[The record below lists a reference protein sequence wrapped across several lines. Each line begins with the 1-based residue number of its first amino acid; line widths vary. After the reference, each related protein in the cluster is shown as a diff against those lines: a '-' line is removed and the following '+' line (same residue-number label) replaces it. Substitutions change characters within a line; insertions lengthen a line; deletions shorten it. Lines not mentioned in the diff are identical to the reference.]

1 MMRTPSRPTGRKS
14 LGAWALW
21 VLAAWLLCA
30 SAWAA
35 PGVARIHYHR
45 NGGDYAGWQLYTWYG
60 ALNPS
65 PQWNPAQPPSGTDA
79 FGVYYDVALK
89 TSDSGLNFI
98 LHDATGTIKNCPDDR
113 YVPFPPNVASAGV
126 EIWQLQDDCT
136 IYNSPPAFS
145 VGDVKQAR
153 AHFLD
158 RQTIAWPGAQ
168 ASHSYRLYAAPGGGI
183 TASQAGISGGTWVA
197 LQVQAAGLP
206 AALAARYPHLRSA
219 LALGIAPEHRGKV
232 PSWLKG
238 QLVVAEFDS
247 NGLVNA
253 TALQLPG
260 VLDDLFSYKGRLG
273 AFKRGHGHGHG
284 DGDDDRGPEGSLDEG
299 SLPGMGNRKLALRVW
314 APTAQSVRLRL
325 FDSATGPETA
335 NLPMAF
341 NPANGV
347 WTALGDSAWAQR
359 KYYQYEVAVYT
370 RSLDRVQSN
379 AVADPYALAAAP
391 GSSRSLVVD
400 LDERSLQ
407 PAGWDNHELP
417 RVEAPADIALYE
429 LHVRDF
435 SASDLSVPAPD
446 RGKYRAFTYPHS
458 DGMQHLRSLRHAG
471 LTHVHLLP
479 AFQTASVPDSGCTT
493 PLIPAAAADST
504 AQQAA
509 IEPTRDQ
516 DCFNWGYDPVLYTVP
531 GGSYASTPVGAARV
545 LEFRQMVKG
554 LHDAGLRVVMDVVYN
569 HTSASGQNPNSI
581 LDKIVPGY
589 YYRLDDRGNVLG
601 ETCCQD
607 TAAEHA
613 MMGKLVV
620 DSVVT
625 WARHYKVD
633 GFRFDLMAFHPKQLM
648 LDLKARL
655 ARIDPSIYVY
665 GEGWNF
671 GSVGNDARF
680 VQATQRNMAGTGIG
694 TFSDRMRDA
703 VRGGGPFDG
712 GSGLISNQ
720 GFINGLWLD
729 PNALNTPPQDGQ
741 RDQLNRYADWIRLG
755 LTGTLRDY
763 VFTDK
768 DGQTRT
774 GSQIDYFG
782 QAAGYAAQPGDVI
795 NYISAH
801 DNTTLF
807 DNNQFKMPTTAA
819 MADRVR
825 VNSLGVAI
833 VALSQGVPFFHAGD
847 ELLRSKS
854 LDSNSY
860 NSGDWFN
867 RLDYSGQSNNWG
879 VGLPPAFAGN
889 QGNWPVMQPLLAN
902 PLLKP
907 GPADIAQAQAVFKDW
922 LKLRQSA
929 PLLRLRSAAEV
940 KQRLKFFNVGP
951 AQVPGLIVMAIDDSV
966 GRDLDPQARSLV
978 AVINAGTQ
986 PQSYRLPAY
995 AGRRLVLHPV
1005 QAAGADPV
1013 VKAAGFVSATG
1024 TVSVPARSAAVF
1036 IEPR

>member
-1 MMRTPSRPTGRKS
+1 MLNSDWQAGRRLLRT
-14 LGAWALW
+14 LALW
-21 VLAAWLLCA
+21 ALAAWLTSGA
-30 SAWAA
+30 AWAA
-35 PGVARIHYHR
+35 PSVARIHYHR
-45 NGGDYAGWQLYTWYG
+45 SGADYAGWQLYTWYG

-65 PQWNPAQPPSGTDA
+65 PQWNPAQAPNGSDG
-79 FGVYYDVALK
+79 FGVYYDVPLK
-89 TSDSGLNFI
+89 TTDSGLNFI
-98 LHDATGTIKNCPDDR
+98 LHDASGNNKNCPDDR
-113 YVPFPPNVASAGV
+113 YAPFPANVASAGV

-136 IYNSPPAFS
+136 IYTTAPAFT
-145 VGDVKQAR
+145 VGDPKQAR

-158 RQTIAWPGAQ
+158 RQTIAWPGAN
-168 ASHSYRLYAAPGGGI
+168 AGHSYRLYAAPAGGI
-183 TASQAGISGGTWVA
+183 STSQAGVAGGSWVA
-197 LQVQAAGLP
+197 LQVLGSGLPPALAAKFPQLSASLALGLP
-206 AALAARYPHLRSA
+206 ADQRAN
-219 LALGIAPEHRGKV
+219 V
-232 PSWLKG
+232 PGWLKG
-238 QLVVAEFDS
+238 QLVVAEFDA

-253 TALQLPG
+253 TALQTPG
-260 VLDDLFSYKGRLG
+260 VLDDLFAFKGRLG
-273 AFKRGHGHGHG
+273 AFKRHAWR
-284 DGDDDRGPEGSLDEG
+284 DDDEDDDRGRDAALERGA
-299 SLPGMGNRKLALRVW
+299 LPGLGDRRLALRVW
-314 APTAQSVRLRL
+314 APTAQSVRLHL

-335 NLPMAF
+335 ALPMALD
-341 NPANGV
+341 ARTGV
-347 WTALGDSAWAQR
+347 WTALGDSGWANR

-370 RSLDRVQSN
+370 RSLDRVQNN

-391 GSSRSLVVD
+391 GSGRSLVVD
-400 LDERSLQ
+400 LDDRSVR
-407 PAGWDNHELP
+407 PAGWDQHELP
-417 RVEAPADIALYE
+417 RLRGPEDIVLYE

-435 SASDLSVPAPD
+435 SASDLSVPAAD
-446 RGKYRAFTYPHS
+446 RGKFRAFSYPQS
-458 DGMQHLRSLRHAG
+458 GGMQHLRSLRHAG

-479 AFQTASVPDSGCTT
+479 AFESASVPDSGCTT

-509 IEPTRDQ
+509 IAPTRDQ

-531 GGSYASTPVGAARV
+531 GGSYASTAEGTARV

-569 HTSASGQNPNSI
+569 HTNSSGQNPNSI

-589 YYRLDDRGNVLG
+589 YYRLDSRGNVLG

-607 TAAEHA
+607 TAAENA
-613 MMGKLVV
+613 MMGKLLM
-620 DSVVT
+620 DSVLT

-648 LDLKARL
+648 LELKARL
-655 ARIDPSIYVY
+655 ARIDPAIYLY

-712 GSGLISNQ
+712 GNGLIANQ

-729 PNALNTPPQDGQ
+729 PNALNSPAPAWQ

-755 LTGTLRDY
+755 LTGTLRDF

-768 DGQTRT
+768 DGNSKT

-782 QAAGYAAQPGDVI
+782 QGAGYTANPSDVI

-807 DNNQFKMPTTAA
+807 DNNQYKMPTTAA
-819 MADRVR
+819 MADRLR
-825 VNSLGVAI
+825 VSSLGVAI

-854 LDSNSY
+854 LDADSY

-867 RLDYSGQSNNWG
+867 KLDFSYQGNNWG
-879 VGLPPAFAGN
+879 VGLPPAFTGN
-889 QGNWPVMQPLLAN
+889 QGNWSVMQPLLAN

-907 GPADIAQAQAVFKDW
+907 GPADIAQAHAVFKDW
-922 LKLRQSA
+922 LRLRQSS
-929 PLLRLRSAAEV
+929 PLLRLRSGADV
-940 KQRLKFFNVGP
+940 QQRLKFFNVGP
-951 AQVPGLIVMAIDDSV
+951 TQLPGLIVMAIDDSA
-966 GRDLDPQARSLV
+966 GRDLDPRARSLV

-986 PQSYRLPAY
+986 AQSLPLPGY

-1005 QAAGADPV
+1005 QAMGSDPV
-1013 VKAAGFVSATG
+1013 VKASSFVSSTG
-1024 TVSVPARSAAVF
+1024 VISVPARTAAVF